1 MDDDSVYYRHRL
13 SKKDD
18 RLLDSIRDASYKCK
32 RCNKTVVINKQD
44 RALCP
49 DCGHWVYK
57 TDALEFKYK
66 IKEAMIKN
74 GK

>member
-1 MDDDSVYYRHRL
+1 MHEDSVYYRHRL
-13 SKKDD
+13 SKSDD
-18 RLLDSIRDASYKCK
+18 KLLDSIRNASYKCK
-32 RCNKTVVINKQD
+32 RCGRTVVINKQD

-57 TDALEFKYK
+57 SDELEFKYK